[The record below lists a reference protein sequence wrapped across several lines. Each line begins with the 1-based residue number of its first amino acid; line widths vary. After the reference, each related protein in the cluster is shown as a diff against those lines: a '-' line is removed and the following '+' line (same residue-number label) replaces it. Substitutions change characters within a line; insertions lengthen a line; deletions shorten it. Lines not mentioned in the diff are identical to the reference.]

1 MTTATKTNPFS
12 GSDAFSGGFS
22 QPVFDAQSV
31 FRTVLDALSRPGQPK
46 SLSARTRPPK
56 PMSGLLADILCAL
69 TDQDTAVFLD
79 PTLAKA
85 KGVANWLRFQTGAPC
100 VTNPAEADFVAASA
114 PDALPPLSQFSI
126 GTADYPDRSATV
138 LIAVASL
145 EGGDAVTLSGPGI
158 KDNVTFA
165 PKGIAPG
172 LWQQLIANHAHY
184 PRGLDV
190 IFVGPDAIAGLPRST
205 VITTGEG

>member
-1 MTTATKTNPFS
+1 MTATSTNPFS
-12 GSDAFSGGFS
+12 GGDTFSGGFKT
-22 QPVFDAQSV
+22 PVFDSQSV
-31 FRTVLDALSRPGQPK
+31 FRVVLDALSRPGQPK
-46 SLSARTRPPK
+46 AITARTRPPK
-56 PMSGLLADILCAL
+56 PMPGLLADILCAL
-69 TDQDTAVFLD
+69 ADQDTAVFLD
-79 PTLAKA
+79 PALARA
-85 KGVANWLRFQTGAPC
+85 RGVADWLRFQTGAPC
-100 VTNPAEADFVAASA
+100 VKNPAEADFVAASA

-138 LIAVASL
+138 LIAVTGL
-145 EGGDAVTLSGPGI
+145 EGGNPVTLSGPGI
-158 KDNVTFA
+158 RDSVTFA

-205 VITTGEG
+205 IIETGKA